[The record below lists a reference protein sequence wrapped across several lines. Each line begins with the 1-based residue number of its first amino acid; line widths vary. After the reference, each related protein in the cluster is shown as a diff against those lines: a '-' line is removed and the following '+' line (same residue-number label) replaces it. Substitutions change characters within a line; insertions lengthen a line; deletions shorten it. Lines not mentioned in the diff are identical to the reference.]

1 MAPAGMISTL
11 GFPPPSPGTGNSKG
25 DRNKQ
30 SAYVSTPRKCISRP
44 SIWHPCGTIL
54 ECPGDHFP
62 TFRHPLATPWA
73 PHSTL
78 WARSSKNHQ
87 GITFWDL
94 IVESFFELKIDIVFC
109 VFLKVHLGGLARL
122 LAPKRKP
129 NCFKM
134 DAKMEPD
141 GELMQNCKTLIWA
154 CIYHV
159 LARWALPKSNYFSLH
174 FSVLGGTLSREG
186 SGRRLFWI
194 SVILGSILAVHFR
207 HFLAY
212 FSGLEKGGREFF

>member
-1 MAPAGMISTL
+1 M
-11 GFPPPSPGTGNSKG
+11 
-25 DRNKQ
+25 
-30 SAYVSTPRKCISRP
+30 
-44 SIWHPCGTIL
+44 
-54 ECPGDHFP
+54 ECPGYHFP

-78 WARSSKNHQ
+78 SARSSKNHQ

-94 IVESFFELKIDIVFC
+94 IFESFFELKIDQFLG

-159 LARWALPKSNYFSLH
+159 LERWAIPKSTYFSLH

-194 SVILGSILAVHFR
+194 SSMILEPILALHFR
-207 HFLAY
+207 HFLASFFGSQKGAGSFSDPQSCQPY
-212 FSGLEKGGREFF
+212 F

>member
-1 MAPAGMISTL
+1 MGRL
-11 GFPPPSPGTGNSKG
+11 G
-25 DRNKQ
+25 
-30 SAYVSTPRKCISRP
+30 Y
-44 SIWHPCGTIL
+44 
-54 ECPGDHFP
+54 HFP
-62 TFRHPLATPWA
+62 SFGHPLGTPWA

-78 WARSSKNHQ
+78 SARSSNNHQ
-87 GITFWDL
+87 KMNFVGL
-94 IVESFFELKIDIVFC
+94 IFESFFELKIDQFLG

-159 LARWALPKSNYFSLH
+159 LARWAIPKSTYFSRH
-174 FSVLGGTLSREG
+174 FSVLGWTLSREG
-186 SGRRLFWI
+186 SGKRLF
-194 SVILGSILAVHFR
+194 SIFTVHVR
-207 HFLAY
+207 NFLAS
-212 FSGLEKGGREFF
+212 FFRPRKGGREFFRSGIS